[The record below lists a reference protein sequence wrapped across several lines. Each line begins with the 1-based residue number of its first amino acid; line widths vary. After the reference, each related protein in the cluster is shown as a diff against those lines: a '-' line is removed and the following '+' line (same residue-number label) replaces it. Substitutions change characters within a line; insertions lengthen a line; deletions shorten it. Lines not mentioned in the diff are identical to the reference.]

1 MAIYVVSGAI
11 LVYFLS
17 EKIEKIQSNNRQ
29 LKSEKQ
35 ELLEEY
41 VELLK
46 STEKI
51 DSLIN
56 ERSASVKK
64 QEILILHNFHCDYN
78 DCLMNNKFIIDPNFN
93 TVTFWDSD
101 KKEMVNVAFNST
113 AQAIEFYAN
122 YMTILAY

>member
-1 MAIYVVSGAI
+1 MKTGKMMAIFMAIYVVSGAI

-64 QEILILHNFHCDYN
+64 QEILIYII
-78 DCLMNNKFIIDPNFN
+78 FIVI
-93 TVTFWDSD
+93 T
-101 KKEMVNVAFNST
+101 MIA
-113 AQAIEFYAN
+113 
-122 YMTILAY
+122 